1 MSVPQEPSLDSS
13 LALLRDPYRWIGRRA
28 DAHGRDAFV
37 ARILGERTVLMRGPD
52 AAAAFYDPRLVTRR
66 GGEPHI
72 VLSVLQGH
80 GSVSVLDEDEHRRR
94 KAMHLSLMTPERLQE
109 LATISRTEW
118 GRAIDRWREASAPVA
133 LDVEVR
139 EVLARTF
146 CSWAGV
152 PLSEASARTRSLDLA
167 AMFEGAGA
175 PARFP
180 RAVLGRL
187 RCERWALALVAAVRA
202 GRLHP
207 PADRALAVIARYRD
221 GDDALLPAPVA
232 VSELLNLLRPGVAVG
247 RFITYAAA
255 ALQARPEY
263 AQELRTAIE
272 RDEIDPWSMGSGHL
286 DGPHD
291 ALWRFVQEVRRT
303 APFFPAMFGRALH
316 EFAVDGVPVQPGER
330 VILDLFGTSRDPRS
344 WSDPEA
350 FRPERFAGWE
360 GDPVAMVPQGGGDHA
375 FGHRCAGEWATIAL
389 MRAAVGVLVTLPHEL
404 PAQDLGAPW
413 SRIPTRPRSGYRM
426 ELASR

>member
-1 MSVPQEPSLDSS
+1 MPQEQTLDSS

-28 DAHGRDAFV
+28 DAHGRDAFG

-52 AAAAFYDPRLVTRR
+52 AAAAFYDARLVTRR
-66 GGEPHI
+66 GGEPHV
-72 VLSVLQGH
+72 VLGVLQGH
-80 GSVSVLDEDEHRRR
+80 GSVSVLDDEEHHRR

-109 LATISRTEW
+109 LVSISRTEW
-118 GRAIDRWREASAPVA
+118 DRAIERWRAAPEPVS

-146 CSWAGV
+146 CAWAGV
-152 PLSEASARTRSLDLA
+152 PLSESSARTRSQDLA

-180 RAVLGRL
+180 RALLGRL

-202 GRLHP
+202 GRLETP
-207 PADRALAVIARYRD
+207 PDRALAVIARYRD
-221 GDDALLPAPVA
+221 GNDELLPATVA

-255 ALQARPEY
+255 ALQASPEH
-263 AQELRTAIE
+263 AQELRNAIE
-272 RDEIDPWSMGSGHL
+272 RREIDPSFMGAEHL

-316 EFAVDGVPVQPGER
+316 EFEIDGVPVHAGER
-330 VILDLFGTSRDPRS
+330 VILDLYGTSRDPRS

-389 MRAAVGVLVTLPHEL
+389 MRAGVGVLVTLPHEL

-426 ELASR
+426 ELAPR